1 MRGMVVYDSLNG
13 NTKQVAE
20 AVADVLRSA
29 GDVEVRH
36 VGEAKAH
43 ELSSLDVLVVGA
55 PTHAFRP
62 SSDTKSFLRSIPED
76 ALKGVRV
83 VAFDT
88 RISREDTDSGFL
100 SFMIGLFG
108 YAAKP
113 MADRLKRKGGTL
125 ALPPE
130 GFYVEDTEGPLKEGE
145 LERARDWVRPL
156 ASAD

>member
-1 MRGMVVYDSLNG
+1 MRGMVVYDSLHG

-20 AVADVLRSA
+20 AVAGVLKAA
-29 GDVEVRH
+29 GDVEARH
-36 VGEAKAH
+36 VGEVEAD

-55 PTHAFRP
+55 PTHVFQP
-62 SSDTKSFLRSIPED
+62 SSDAKKFLKSIPKAALED
-76 ALKGVRV
+76 IRV
-83 VAFDT
+83 AAFDT

-113 MADRLKRKGGTL
+113 MAESLKRKGGTL

-130 GFYVEDTEGPLKEGE
+130 GFCVEDTEGPLKDGE
-145 LERARDWVRPL
+145 LERARAWARPL
-156 ASAD
+156 ASTD